1 MLVGGIELRNHDIND
16 LHCPDRPVPDAWR
29 NSDAHSLSQLDDFLV
44 ELHFRV
50 GAAFEDE
57 ISLCQP
63 FVVVQFGVGLDL
75 RHVDRRRVIVNFGER
90 PFRGAA
96 GARSS
101 WQLRKVDDLPS
112 GLYGIAHA
120 ECFGRLGYVVISAA
134 GPDSDPILQREP
146 YSQRSTDNSQPN
158 LVQTYRIPLPDGCRA
173 SETTIPTRQKTKDA
187 RWPLTDVQK

>member
-1 MLVGGIELRNHDIND
+1 MLVSRIELRNYDINN
-16 LHCPDRPVPDAWR
+16 LHGADRPVPDARR
-29 NSDAHSLSQLDDFLV
+29 NPDAHSLSQRDDFLV
-44 ELHFRV
+44 ELHFRI

-57 ISLCQP
+57 IRLRQP
-63 FVVVQFGVGLDL
+63 FVVVQFGVGFDL
-75 RHVDRRRVIVNFGER
+75 RYVDCRWVIVNFGER

-120 ECFGRLGYVVISAA
+120 ECFGRLGDVVITAA
-134 GPDSDPILQREP
+134 GPDSDPILRCEA

-158 LVQTYRIPLPDGCRA
+158 LVQTSRIPLLAAAG
-173 SETTIPTRQKTKDA
+173 IPKLLIRYDRKRKTQNG
-187 RWPLTDVQK
+187 R